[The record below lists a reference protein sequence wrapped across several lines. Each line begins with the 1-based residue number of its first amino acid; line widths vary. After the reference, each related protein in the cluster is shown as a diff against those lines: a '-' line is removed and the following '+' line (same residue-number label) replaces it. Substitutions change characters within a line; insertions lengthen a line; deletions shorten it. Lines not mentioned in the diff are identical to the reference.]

1 MTVLRENKAAS
12 CQRVLGGLAN
22 IANEY
27 ATKRYRSNL
36 INWGM
41 LPFIYD
47 GDDNN
52 LPFANGDYIFVP
64 AIAEA
69 IKDKKE
75 SCKAYVIKGDALG
88 RM

>member
-1 MTVLRENKAAS
+1 
-12 CQRVLGGLAN
+12 
-22 IANEY
+22 
-27 ATKRYRSNL
+27 
-36 INWGM
+36 M

-75 SCKAYVIKGDALG
+75 SCKAYVIKGDALVECEFGLG
-88 RM
+88 RLTDDERDIILNGCLIKMCIRDRTYTAQIQAG